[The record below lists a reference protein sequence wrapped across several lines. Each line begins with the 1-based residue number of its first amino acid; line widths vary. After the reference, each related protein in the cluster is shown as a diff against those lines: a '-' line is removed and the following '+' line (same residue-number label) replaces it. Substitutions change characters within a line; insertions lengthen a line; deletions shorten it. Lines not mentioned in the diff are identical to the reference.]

1 MLLCQQTS
9 QAVVLNVNSS
19 QNGLDIVQAT
29 YQLNGSTVTQNSSNT
44 GTTIRGDDPL
54 ILTTLTINDGG
65 TNVTLDNF
73 NTGGVQ
79 AVNLNFP
86 ANPSGFEVVDG
97 ENTINT
103 DDLVAFGDAVENVFS
118 NTNLRNYVNKSS
130 SAPAA
135 PFPGNDFDIVYQ
147 FGLTEDDYLIVQ
159 ERDGNSSVTLEALDS
174 SGNIIAGSDTLFFTG
189 GSTSPYQ
196 WDTGYGTIEDPF
208 GDQSLQLAV
217 VDVAL
222 FNTTETIFGI
232 RITNGS
238 GADIKI
244 LSASSDDFTNNPI
257 NPAIPEPS
265 TYGLILGCFS
275 LILTIF
281 NRRRR

>member
-9 QAVVLNVNSS
+9 QAVVLNIDSS
-19 QNGLDIVQAT
+19 QNGLDVVQAT
-29 YQLNGSTVTQNSSNT
+29 YQLNGSAITQNSSNT

-65 TNVTLDNF
+65 TNVVLDNF

-86 ANPSGFEVVDG
+86 ANPSGFDVIDG
-97 ENTINT
+97 ENTIGT
-103 DDLVAFGDAVENVFS
+103 DDLAAFEDAIEGVFS

-130 SAPAA
+130 SAPQA
-135 PFPGNDFDIVYQ
+135 PAPGNDFDIVYQ
-147 FGLTEDDYLIVQ
+147 FGLTADDYIIVQ

-174 SGNIIAGSDTLFFTG
+174 SGNIITGSDSLFFTG
-189 GSTSPYQ
+189 GATSPYE
-196 WDTGYGTIEDPF
+196 WDTGYGTTEDPF

-244 LSASSDDFTNNPI
+244 LSVSADDFTNNPV
-257 NPAIPEPS
+257 NPAIPEPT
-265 TYGLILGCFS
+265 TYPLLLGLFS
-275 LILTIF
+275 LVVTIF
-281 NRRRR
+281 KRRRR